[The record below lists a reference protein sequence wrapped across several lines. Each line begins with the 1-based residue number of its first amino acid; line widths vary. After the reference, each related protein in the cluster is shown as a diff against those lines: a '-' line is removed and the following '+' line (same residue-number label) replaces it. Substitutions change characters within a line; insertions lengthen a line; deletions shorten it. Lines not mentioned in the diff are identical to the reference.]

1 MLEPTGVA
9 IIQWIL
15 FNLAKQP
22 PWVTAKNADNL
33 SINLT
38 TKAYSPMGQANI
50 NHQLEFTVMGDI
62 CWRSGEV
69 VLVVMEEEKRSVE
82 TFYDCVDL
90 ELEEN
95 TFSVDQVGAIS
106 DNHP

>member
-1 MLEPTGVA
+1 
-9 IIQWIL
+9 
-15 FNLAKQP
+15 
-22 PWVTAKNADNL
+22 
-33 SINLT
+33 
-38 TKAYSPMGQANI
+38 
-50 NHQLEFTVMGDI
+50 MGDI

-95 TFSVDQVGAIS
+95 TFNADKVEANS
-106 DNHP
+106 DNPP

>member
-1 MLEPTGVA
+1 
-9 IIQWIL
+9 
-15 FNLAKQP
+15 
-22 PWVTAKNADNL
+22 
-33 SINLT
+33 
-38 TKAYSPMGQANI
+38 
-50 NHQLEFTVMGDI
+50 MGDI

-69 VLVVMEEEKRSVE
+69 VLVVMEEERRSVE

-95 TFSVDQVGAIS
+95 TFSVDQVGATS

>member
-1 MLEPTGVA
+1 
-9 IIQWIL
+9 
-15 FNLAKQP
+15 
-22 PWVTAKNADNL
+22 
-33 SINLT
+33 
-38 TKAYSPMGQANI
+38 
-50 NHQLEFTVMGDI
+50 MGDI

-82 TFYDCVDL
+82 TFYDCIDL

-95 TFSVDQVGAIS
+95 TFSVDQVEAIS